1 MSAAPYPFE
10 VVETDDGFT
19 WRIIAGCGRTL
30 VYTPETYSTDRAAA
44 DAAKAHRQAIARR
57 AEMVDASDGEMAL

>member
-10 VVETDDGFT
+10 VVETDGGFT

-30 VYTPETYSTDRAAA
+30 VYTAERYPTDRAAA
-44 DAAKAHRQAIARR
+44 DAEKVARQKM
-57 AEMVDASDGEMAL
+57 AEMATMVDAA